1 MELGKMFIGGEWV
14 ESSSKETRKIINP
27 YDASVICEVA
37 EGTVEDAKK
46 AIAAAKKAFYED
58 GWGDTPAYEK
68 AELLNKFADE
78 MEANV
83 EELARLETLNTGKAL
98 IESEYDVYDSASI
111 LRYYAGVVTKPTGQ
125 TYDLNDPAV
134 HGMTVREPIGVC
146 SLIVAWNFPISL
158 AIWKIAP
165 ALAAGNTIILKPS
178 EITPLSAI
186 KMTEMMEKVGFP
198 KGVVNLVLGAGA
210 TVGNELAESVDVDK
224 VAFTGGIATGR
235 KIMQAASSNVK
246 GVTLEL
252 GGKSPNI
259 IFADADFD
267 TAVDYGLFGMF
278 YNQGEVCSAGS
289 RILVEDTIYDKY
301 VEKLIEGA
309 KGIKIGN
316 GLDEGVKMGPVI
328 SEQHMNKI
336 LDYIEI
342 GKKEG
347 ATVALGGYRMTG
359 PEYEKGY
366 FIAPTIFTDTTPDM
380 RIVQE
385 EIFGPVV
392 VIQKFHGE
400 EEAIKLANDTTYG
413 LAAGVFT
420 SDGSKALRV
429 VKKIRAGITWVN
441 TYGPVYPEAPWGGY
455 KQSGIGRELG
465 SYGLDDFSEVKQIN
479 INTNV
484 CPTDWFK

>member
-1 MELGKMFIGGEWV
+1 MDLGKMFIDGEWV
-14 ESSSKETRKIINP
+14 ESSSGETRKILNP

-37 EGTVEDAKK
+37 EGTSQDAEK
-46 AIAAAKKAFYED
+46 AIAAARRAFYED
-58 GWGDTPAYEK
+58 GWGDTPAYER
-68 AELLNKFADE
+68 AELLKKFADE

-83 EELARLETLNTGKAL
+83 AELARLETLNTGKAL
-98 IESEYDVYDSASI
+98 IESEYDVYDSANI
-111 LRYYAGVVTKPTGQ
+111 LRYYAGLVTKPTGQ
-125 TYDLNDPAV
+125 TYDLNDPNV
-134 HGMTVREPIGVC
+134 HAMTVREPIGVC
-146 SLIVAWNFPISL
+146 ALIVAWNFPISL
-158 AIWKIAP
+158 AIWKVAP

-178 EITPLSAI
+178 KTTPLSAI
-186 KMTEMMEKVGFP
+186 KMVEMREKVGFP
-198 KGVVNLVLGAGA
+198 KGVGNLVLGAGA
-210 TVGNELAESVDVDK
+210 GIGNVLAESMDVDK
-224 VAFTGGIATGR
+224 VAFTGSIKAGR
-235 KIMQAASSNVK
+235 EVMRAAASNVK
-246 GVTLEL
+246 GICLEL

-267 TAVDYGLFGMF
+267 TAVDYGLYGMF

-301 VEKLIEGA
+301 LEKLIEGA
-309 KGIKIGN
+309 KKIRIGN
-316 GLDEGVKMGPVI
+316 GLDEGVRMGPVI
-328 SEQHMNKI
+328 SEHQMKKV
-336 LDYIEI
+336 LEYIEI

-359 PEYEKGY
+359 QEYEKGY

-400 EEAIKLANDTTYG
+400 EEAIRLANDTTYG
-413 LAAGVFT
+413 LAAGVF
-420 SDGSKALRV
+420 SNDLSKALRV
-429 VKKIRAGITWVN
+429 VKKLRAGITWIN

-465 SYGLDDFSEVKQIN
+465 IYGLDDYTEVKQIN

-484 CPTDWFK
+484 CPSEWFD

>member
-165 ALAAGNTIILKPS
+165 ALAAGNAIILKPS